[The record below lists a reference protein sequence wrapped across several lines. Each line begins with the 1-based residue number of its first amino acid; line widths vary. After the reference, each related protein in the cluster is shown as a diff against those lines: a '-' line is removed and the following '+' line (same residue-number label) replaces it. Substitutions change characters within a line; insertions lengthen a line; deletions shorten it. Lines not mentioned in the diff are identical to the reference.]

1 MASCECEADNQRNSN
16 NLLES
21 ASGTNTPRIVKFGF
35 KDFKVRNE
43 RWHAACNT
51 CNKQLINASEPEE
64 LSLTTL
70 ANSDRFTKLKEL
82 FSRVFCCPATSA
94 PVERVFSQSGLIVRP
109 HRARMTDQ
117 LLETLVF
124 LKCNNDA

>member
-1 MASCECEADNQRNSN
+1 MLIHIIISEIEVS
-16 NLLES
+16 
-21 ASGTNTPRIVKFGF
+21 P
-35 KDFKVRNE
+35 E
-43 RWHAACNT
+43 RQLT
-51 CNKQLINASEPEE
+51 EYLQLINASVPEE

-94 PVERVFSQSGLIVRP
+94 PVERVFSQSGLIMRP

-117 LLETLVF
+117 LLETLVY
-124 LKCNNDA
+124 LKCNSDA